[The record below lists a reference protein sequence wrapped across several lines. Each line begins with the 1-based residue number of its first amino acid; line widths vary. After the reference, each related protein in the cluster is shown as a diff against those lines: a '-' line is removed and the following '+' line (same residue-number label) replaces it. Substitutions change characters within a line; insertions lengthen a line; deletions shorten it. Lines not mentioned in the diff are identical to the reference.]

1 MIQTKRKFLLLSKM
15 QLFTL
20 KKKKTKKKHSLDLM
34 IPCWQRN
41 VTAFKY
47 VV

>member
-20 KKKKTKKKHSLDLM
+20 KKKKK
-34 IPCWQRN
+34 QRKN
-41 VTAFKY
+41 IALT
-47 VV
+47 